1 MIARGKFYPWE
12 RESDFDIGDWK
23 LEKGDYI
30 IVPSPDEDKSS
41 GSFEAVE
48 ILSLK
53 EEGSDP
59 VAIVRAATPDD
70 IETIKKY
77 ISKKDEALKLA
88 RIQLKRH
95 KLGMKFIDTQFS
107 FDGAKIAFGFVAPQ
121 RIDFRELVKDLS
133 RHFQK
138 SIRMIQVGS
147 RDEARNF
154 GGIGSCGRSLCCSSF
169 LKKIESVTL
178 NDAKTQ
184 RLDTRGAA
192 RLSGFCGRLRCCL
205 AYESKLYEELNAKMP
220 AIGQDVMTEKGR
232 ARIVD
237 VFALEHKVKVALP
250 DNTYLFLS
258 ADSVAAADE
267 KK

>member
-12 RESDFDIGDWK
+12 RESDFDIGDRK
-23 LEKGDYI
+23 IEKGDYI
-30 IVPSPDEDKSS
+30 IVRSPDEDKSS
-41 GSFEAVE
+41 ALFEAIEV
-48 ILSLK
+48 SGFK
-53 EEGSDP
+53 EKSSSAGT
-59 VAIVRAATPDD
+59 IVRVATAEDT
-70 IETIKKY
+70 ETIKRY
-77 ISKKDEALKLA
+77 ISKKEDSLRFA
-88 RIQLKRH
+88 RMQVNRH
-95 KLGMKFIDTQFS
+95 KLAMKLIDAQFS
-107 FDGAKIAFGFVAPQ
+107 IDGAKLVFGFVASQ
-121 RIDFRELVKDLS
+121 RVDFRELVKDLS

-154 GGIGSCGRSLCCSSF
+154 GGIGNCGRTLCCASF

-184 RLDTRGAA
+184 RLDTRGAN
-192 RLSGFCGRLRCCL
+192 RLSGFCGRLKCCL

-220 AIGQDVMTEKGR
+220 SVGQDVMTEKGR
-232 ARIVD
+232 AKVVD
-237 VFALEHKVKVALP
+237 IFALERKVKVALP

-258 ADSVAAADE
+258 ADSVTAAEE

>member
-12 RESDFDIGDWK
+12 RETDFDLGDWK
-23 LEKGDYI
+23 LGKGDYI
-30 IVPSPDEDKSS
+30 IAPSPDEEKNS
-41 GSFEAVE
+41 GSLEAIE
-48 ILSLK
+48 ILGFK
-53 EEGSDP
+53 ERGSSAS
-59 VAIVRAATPDD
+59 AITRPATPEDA
-70 IETIKKY
+70 ETIERYMAKKE
-77 ISKKDEALKLA
+77 EALKLA
-88 RIQLKRH
+88 RVQTKRH
-95 KLGMKFIDTQFS
+95 KLAMKIIDAQFS
-107 FDGAKIAFGFVAPQ
+107 FDGAKLAFGFVAPQ
-121 RIDFRELVKDLS
+121 RVDFRELVKDLS

-154 GGIGSCGRSLCCSSF
+154 GGIGSCGRPLCCAVF

-178 NDAKTQ
+178 NDAKAQ
-184 RLDTRGAA
+184 RLDTRGSV

-220 AIGQDVMTEKGR
+220 SVGQEVMTEKGR
-232 ARIVD
+232 ARVVD
-237 VFALEHKVKVALP
+237 IFALERKVKVALP

-258 ADSVAAADE
+258 ADSVTAAEE

>member
-12 RESDFDIGDWK
+12 RESDFDAGDWK

-30 IVPSPDEDKSS
+30 IALAPDEDKSG
-41 GSFEAVE
+41 GSLEAVE
-48 ILSLK
+48 ILGFK
-53 EEGSDP
+53 EKSSAAG
-59 VAIVRAATPDD
+59 AIVRVATLDD
-70 IETIKKY
+70 IETIKRY
-77 ISKKDEALKLA
+77 ISKKEEALKLA
-88 RIQLKRH
+88 RAQIKRH
-95 KLGMKFIDTQFS
+95 KLGMNFVDAQFS
-107 FDGAKIAFGFVAPQ
+107 FDGAKLAFGFVAPQ

-154 GGIGSCGRSLCCSSF
+154 GGIGSCGRTLCCASF

-178 NDAKTQ
+178 NDAKAQ

-220 AIGQDVMTEKGR
+220 SVGQEVMTEKGR
-232 ARIVD
+232 AKVVD
-237 VFALEHKVKVALP
+237 IFALERKVKVLFP
-250 DNTYLFLS
+250 DDTYIFLS
-258 ADSVAAADE
+258 ADSVVLAD
-267 KK
+267 KKK

>member
-1 MIARGKFYPWE
+1 MIAQGKFYSWE
-12 RESDFDIGDWK
+12 RESDFDTGDWK
-23 LEKGDYI
+23 LKKGDYI
-30 IVPSPDEDKSS
+30 IAPSPDEDKSS

-48 ILSLK
+48 VLGFK
-53 EEGSDP
+53 EKSSGASAIAR
-59 VAIVRAATPDD
+59 VATVDD
-70 IETIKKY
+70 METIKRY
-77 ISKKDEALKLA
+77 ISKKEEALKLA
-88 RIQLKRH
+88 RAQIKRH
-95 KLGMKFIDTQFS
+95 KLGMKFIDAQFS
-107 FDGAKIAFGFVAPQ
+107 FDGAKLTFGFVAPQ
-121 RIDFRELVKDLS
+121 RVDFRELVKDLS

-154 GGIGSCGRSLCCSSF
+154 GGIGSCGRTLCCVSF

-184 RLDTRGAA
+184 RLDTKGAA

-205 AYESKLYEELNAKMP
+205 AYESKLYEELNAKLP
-220 AIGQDVMTEKGR
+220 SIGQEVMTEKGR
-232 ARIVD
+232 AKVVD
-237 VFALEHKVKVALP
+237 IFALERKVKVLLS

-258 ADSVAAADE
+258 ADSITLADQ

>member
-1 MIARGKFYPWE
+1 MFARGKFYPWE
-12 RESDFDIGDWK
+12 RESIFDIGDRQ

-30 IVPSPDEDKSS
+30 IVLSSGEDKNGSS
-41 GSFEAVE
+41 LEAVE
-48 ILSLK
+48 FLGLTEKNSF
-53 EEGSDP
+53 
-59 VAIVRAATPDD
+59 AIPIIRIATFDD
-70 IETIKKY
+70 IEIIKKY
-77 ISKKDEALKLA
+77 ISKKEEALKIA
-88 RIQLKRH
+88 RIHLKRH
-95 KLGMKFIDTQFS
+95 KLAMKLIDVQFS
-107 FDGAKIAFGFVAPQ
+107 FDGTKIAFGFIAPQ
-121 RIDFRELVKDLS
+121 RIDFRELIKDLS

-138 SIRMIQVGS
+138 SIQMIQIGS

-154 GGIGSCGRSLCCSSF
+154 GGLGSCGRSLCCAVF

-220 AIGQDVMTEKGR
+220 SIGQEVLTEKGL
-232 ARIVD
+232 AKVVD
-237 VFALEHKVKVALP
+237 IFALERKVKVLLS

-258 ADSVAAADE
+258 VDSIALAQ

>member
-12 RESDFDIGDWK
+12 RETDFEMGDWK

-30 IVPSPDEDKSS
+30 IAPSPDEEKNS
-41 GSFEAVE
+41 GSLEAIQVTGFKE
-48 ILSLK
+48 KSL
-53 EEGSDP
+53 GANSFARP
-59 VAIVRAATPDD
+59 ATPEDM
-70 IETIKKY
+70 ETIERYILKKE
-77 ISKKDEALKLA
+77 EALKLA
-88 RIQLKRH
+88 RVQTKRH
-95 KLGMKFIDTQFS
+95 KLEMKIIDAQFS
-107 FDGAKIAFGFVAPQ
+107 FDGAKLAFGFVAPQ
-121 RIDFRELVKDLS
+121 RIDFRDLVKDLS

-154 GGIGSCGRSLCCSSF
+154 GGIGSCGRTLCCSSF

-178 NDAKTQ
+178 NDAKVQ
-184 RLDTRGAA
+184 RLDTRGSA

-220 AIGQDVMTEKGR
+220 AVGQDVMTEKGR
-232 ARIVD
+232 ARVVD
-237 VFALEHKVKVALP
+237 IFALERKVKVALP

-258 ADSVAAADE
+258 ADSVTAAD
-267 KK
+267 KKN